1 MRNRLAA
8 SAVALAAALWL
19 SHGASAQN
27 TPPSAA
33 TNAQA
38 GKQTADLSG
47 VWDYGR
53 GHGAGQSFSPSDPNG
68 TKAGSETDIP
78 YQPWA
83 QEKTKSER
91 TSTGP
96 NRTFANTTDPVLKYC
111 DPYGYPRIYMG
122 PAKIQF
128 IQTPDAVYILYGY
141 GPTWRLVWLNR
152 KHPDD
157 IDPTWG
163 GDSIGWYENG
173 DTLVVDT
180 VGFNDKTWLDQVGH
194 PHTEKLHL
202 IERFR
207 RVDHDTLQLDLTI
220 DDLGAYTKPW
230 PSQRIFTQSK
240 AGFRYFWVCSMSE
253 NNSFYGNREAPTIKP
268 PDNK

>member
-1 MRNRLAA
+1 MQIRLLIL
-8 SAVALAAALWL
+8 AVMLLTVPVFSSL
-19 SHGASAQN
+19 ASAQTAN
-27 TPPSAA
+27 PSKA
-33 TNAQA
+33 AQA
-38 GKQTADLSG
+38 QASSKAANLSG

-53 GHGAGQSFSPSDPNG
+53 GHGAGQSFSLSDPNG
-68 TKAGSETDIP
+68 LKAGSEDDIP

-83 QEKTKSER
+83 REKTKSER

-96 NRTFANTTDPVLKYC
+96 NKTFENTTDPVLKYC

-128 IQTPDAVYILYGY
+128 IQTADFVYILYGY
-141 GPTWRLVWLNR
+141 GPTWRLVSLNR

-157 IDPTWG
+157 PDPTWG

-202 IERFR
+202 TERFR
-207 RVDHDTLQLDLTI
+207 RVDQDTLQLDLTI
-220 DDLGAYTKPW
+220 DDPGAYTKPW
-230 PSQRIFTQSK
+230 NSQRIFTSSK
-240 AGFRYFWVCSMSE
+240 TGFRYFWVCSMSE
-253 NNSFYGNREAPTIKP
+253 NNSFFGDIEAPSIKTP
-268 PDNK
+268 GK